1 MLPYNARPSQRCL
14 DESKRVRSKQKRG
27 VDEVVEASHNVRPS
41 GGAHTGR
48 QQEKKSQQ
56 GVDGNENYP
65 IMCGSLGRF
74 GDEGEEAKRDEA
86 LRPIPTIFDSVR
98 R

>member
-1 MLPYNARPSQRCL
+1 MRGPARRYGGL
-14 DESKRVRSKQKRG
+14 AGRSNGKTG
-27 VDEVVEASHNVRPS
+27 VDEVVGTSQNVRPS
-41 GGAHTGR
+41 R
-48 QQEKKSQQ
+48 QRRTPKPARKKSQQ

-74 GDEGEEAKRDEA
+74 GGDGKEVKRDEA

>member
-1 MLPYNARPSQRCL
+1 M
-14 DESKRVRSKQKRG
+14 KRG
-27 VDEVVEASHNVRPS
+27 VDEFIVARHNVRPS
-41 GGAHTGR
+41 RR
-48 QQEKKSQQ
+48 QLHRRQERKKSQR

-74 GDEGEEAKRDEA
+74 GDEGKETKRDEA